1 MSMAYLFRKPVI
13 IAILFLQSAGH
24 AQELPDIELM
34 KALPIN
40 LDAAS
45 SEFDRKKNKLYFRDL
60 TIKQGELKIVADEAT
75 ATRLDF
81 ENAIWEF
88 SGSVVIENMG
98 TTARCEFAEILFR
111 EHRIRSAVMKGEPA
125 SFEQFRI
132 DEERQTEGRANL
144 MEFDADTGIIKMSDE
159 AWLSDSANEVSGNRI
174 SYDLNRQYII
184 ADSDKDGQVR
194 MKIIPPENSLPKIED
209 QIKQ

>member
-1 MSMAYLFRKPVI
+1 MAYLFRKPVI